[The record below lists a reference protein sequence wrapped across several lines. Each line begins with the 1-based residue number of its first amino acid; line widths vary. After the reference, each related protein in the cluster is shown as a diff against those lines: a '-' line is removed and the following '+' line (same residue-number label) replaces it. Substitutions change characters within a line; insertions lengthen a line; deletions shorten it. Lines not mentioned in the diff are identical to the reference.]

1 MTFIV
6 DNHTLRVMMNGF
18 DSMVKP
24 TIDVQQTDKQNTSQV
39 GKVGVI
45 SAMGKRGTF

>member
-24 TIDVQQTDKQNTSQV
+24 TIDVQQTDKWNTS
-39 GKVGVI
+39 
-45 SAMGKRGTF
+45 